1 MTLAEVQS
9 ACNAKIGLLWPS
21 FQVLQNGY
29 FQKHGKYFQVLKN
42 GGGIDGTETQFSIRT
57 PVDEKYESDI
67 DKSVALTVP
76 CEVEVHEWQRNGDTE
91 AGYMVILS
99 LYFKGKQYRR
109 EMYSNGRD
117 TGWGV
122 YKPLSVR

>member
-21 FQVLQNGY
+21 FQVLQNDY

-57 PVDEKYESDI
+57 PVDEKHESDI
-67 DKSVALTVP
+67 DKSVETPDSPNGKKPRALDNPPPVASDIPSPGKFKTPPGALLVVKL
-76 CEVEVHEWQRNGDTE
+76 ELGAVTAAASFD
-91 AGYMVILS
+91 IL
-99 LYFKGKQYRR
+99 
-109 EMYSNGRD
+109 
-117 TGWGV
+117 
-122 YKPLSVR
+122 